1 MQSEYGVPV
10 EMNPGIDIL
19 PGAPAV
25 RRRFEAVPYNGS
37 AFNPEDTVQIYLP
50 TGGASTFIDPHRSYL
65 RMDVV
70 NMTGDIGND
79 LSTSTFT
86 LPPGLNSSKGS
97 GACLWLDPSIGA
109 QNFIRELRTY
119 QSGLPLE
126 EITDYDNL
134 ATVLAETEFG
144 DAINSGLALQMWGAG
159 GCYRPH
165 FGSSTFSGTNLTRE
179 TPPWTTFYLKD
190 DISPDDNTKPFSDT
204 KYPNGIDD
212 GAGETISTAN
222 FNSLVSG
229 PGYLGDV
236 FIKFLKAPAVS
247 AMSDS
252 GYGLGNNVGWYTGSS
267 AHSSIDGV
275 HHSLHGRD
283 GYTNH
288 VSELLSTGPANGRTI
303 PADED
308 FMIVKGV
315 MCINAGRRHPN
326 LDDVIVAGSGTSGD
340 PISSVL
346 YPTPLDGS
354 HDIQK
359 ILNNHICNTQVP
371 SVLPYWYGPM
381 ATSQNILCPGRA
393 LMPQTSSLY
402 YSGIESMGFLGGM
415 TSSQPFWKRAVSIPN
430 ATLASK
436 LNSSQEASTGDFG
449 QPGATTA
456 SIKGIAQLESDSG
469 VSNRV
474 TVCIPIISGIVGIE
488 ATKYFPSMLLASQ
501 SFYIELRL
509 ADYMG
514 AIGNALNSNCVMTY
528 GALDNNN
535 VYTSANVANHWLGGP
550 DSDGNYPE
558 APLKRP
564 GFSLSNGYDYSA
576 AVNPQGALDKLYVEG
591 KGLLTSSNFAQQ
603 TSWQLQNIAFVGEEI
618 IATPEL
624 TNELFS
630 IASRQP
636 IRWTTTSY
644 RNYSQYL
651 TCTSG
656 QDNFDLVLPC
666 TLQSVQRL
674 YHTFRMKDTLSNPLY
689 RRNFRVNPAILSWQ
703 YRIGAEVFPQ
713 QPHRGHELPDMYEH
727 AHFGLHSAETAVE
740 LLKSLHLT
748 TGQGTNFV
756 NGFSDADS
764 WNATLEGHQV
774 MMKPVFKQSD
784 TLTVATAKSQAAK
797 FPMSSSYMNTYNEG
811 FVPDYSTGNMLGSFL
826 LGFDFNVYGG
836 PSGTSRCGRSFQSDQ
851 VNMIFSLGSS
861 KKGIRSDGIFRPP
874 YITSELDNVYDDS
887 EAKSDQIDTN
897 TQANWP
903 LVATYDN
910 TVLLMNTIAKHDM
923 VCTIMPEGTFQVAY

>member
-70 NMTGDIGND
+70 NQTGDIGSD
-79 LSTSTFT
+79 LSSSTFT
-86 LPPGLNSSKGS
+86 LPPGLNSTKGS

-165 FGSSTFSGTNLTRE
+165 FGSSTFSGMNLTRE
-179 TPPWTTFYLKD
+179 TPPWTSQTLT
-190 DISPDDNTKPFSDT
+190 SNMAPSSSDFPYSGET
-204 KYPNGIDD
+204 YPNGDANARDTLSRAQFDSIVD
-212 GAGETISTAN
+212 GK
-222 FNSLVSG
+222 
-229 PGYLGDV
+229 GYLGDV
-236 FIKFLKAPAVS
+236 FIKFLKMPYS
-247 AMSDS
+247 AATTDAAGGMNED
-252 GYGLGNNVGWYTGSS
+252 GWVDGSS
-267 AHSSIDGV
+267 ASNNLSV
-275 HHSLHGRD
+275 YHSLQGND

-288 VSELLSTGPANGRTI
+288 VSKLLSDGPLTGRAPTTDG
-303 PADED
+303 DYE
-308 FMIVKGV
+308 IVKGIV
-315 MCINAGRRHPN
+315 CLTNGRRNRSSGSTAITGTGIFGDAVTAVDYPN
-326 LDDVIVAGSGTSGD
+326 
-340 PISSVL
+340 PQ
-346 YPTPLDGS
+346 DGAY
-354 HDIQK
+354 DIHR

-371 SVLPYWYGPM
+371 SVLPYWYGPTY
-381 ATSQNILCPGRA
+381 TSQNTLCPGRA
-393 LMPQTSSLY
+393 QMPDASMLY
-402 YSGIESMGFLGGM
+402 YAGVESMGFLGGM

-430 ATLASK
+430 ATLAAQ
-436 LNSSQEASTGDFG
+436 LNSSQAAITGDYGNGNTKSGG
-449 QPGATTA
+449 Q
-456 SIKGIAQLESDSG
+456 AQLESDSG

-514 AIGNALNSNCVMTY
+514 AIGNALNSNCVMAY
-528 GALDNNN
+528 GSLDNNN
-535 VYTSANVANHWLGGP
+535 IYNSNGSLNHWLGGP
-550 DSDGNYPE
+550 DSDSKYPE
-558 APLKRP
+558 AALQRP

-576 AVNPQGALDKLYVEG
+576 GINPQGGLDRLYVEG
-591 KGLLTSSNFAQQ
+591 ASLLTSSNFAQQ
-603 TSWQLQNIAFVGEEI
+603 SSWQLQNIAFVGEEI

-727 AHFGLHSAETAVE
+727 AHFGLHSAESAVE

-764 WNATLEGHQV
+764 WNATLEGHQI
-774 MMKPVFKQSD
+774 MMKPVFRHDD
-784 TLTVATAKSQAAK
+784 TLAKAQLRSAAAK
-797 FPMSSSYMNTYNEG
+797 FPMSSSYMNTYGDGLNGDG
-811 FVPDYSTGNMLGSFL
+811 FVPDFSNGNMLGSFL

-861 KKGIRSDGIFRPP
+861 KKGIRTDGIFRPP
-874 YITSELDNVYDDS
+874 FIQSNEPNVYDDATS
-887 EAKSDQIDTN
+887 VDQIVTN
-897 TQANWP
+897 TMANWP
-903 LVATYDN
+903 LSATYEN